1 MLTINNNRNFKEAG
15 LNIVSKVLLLISTLN

>member
-1 MLTINNNRNFKEAG
+1 MLIINNNGNFKEAG